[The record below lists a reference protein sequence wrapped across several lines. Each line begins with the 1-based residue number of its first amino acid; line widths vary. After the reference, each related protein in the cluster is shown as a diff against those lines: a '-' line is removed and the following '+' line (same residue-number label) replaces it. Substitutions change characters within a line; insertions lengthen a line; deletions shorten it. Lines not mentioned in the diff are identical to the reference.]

1 MMNSPFC
8 KKKKIALWWV
18 WFCFQMAARSV
29 GYVTTD
35 HEEDAGGMY
44 RRNRPVS
51 GVSFH
56 QRLSV
61 YSATGTEIELFDLN
75 G

>member
-1 MMNSPFC
+1 
-8 KKKKIALWWV
+8 
-18 WFCFQMAARSV
+18 MAARHA
-29 GYVTTD
+29 GYIS
-35 HEEDAGGMY
+35 EEDASASYGTPGQHQGDGNMY

-51 GVSFH
+51 GVSFQ

-75 G
+75 GMD